1 MLKKLKFLLTP
12 ILLGL
17 GFAFIYLLVFSPEL
31 LREQFSPTKAPLN
44 ASHFSFANAVKAAS
58 PAVVNIYSE
67 SISNRPRSLRPQI
80 ARELG
85 SGIIMSKKGYILTNY
100 HVINN
105 ADQILVVLNDGRQF
119 TDVQIIGYDKITD
132 LALLKINAD
141 HLPEIPTDDN
151 YVAQVGDIVLAI
163 GNPLNI
169 GQSITQGIISATN
182 KSNLTQKRRLKLL
195 QMDAAVN
202 RGNSGGALVNTNGVL
217 VGIPSLVFK
226 PSAGTEAQGI
236 FFATPYP
243 LAKQVMESIIKDGR
257 VIRGYTGF
265 DADPVDSSGR
275 LVRNNHT
282 PVYGMRVARLDPL
295 GPAWRAGF
303 ELGDI
308 IIKINNEKTTSIDKM
323 LTLISHSAPQSELN
337 FTLVRNGEVLNIA
350 VVVADLNDAPR

>member
-1 MLKKLKFLLTP
+1 MLKRIQFLLTP
-12 ILLGL
+12 VLLGF
-17 GFAFIYLLVFSPEL
+17 GFAFIYIVLVSPEL
-31 LREQFSPTKAPLN
+31 LPKQLSSKQTPAN
-44 ASHFSFANAVKAAS
+44 ASHLSFANAVQAAS

-119 TDVQIIGYDKITD
+119 TDVQIIGYDEITD

-202 RGNSGGALVNTNGVL
+202 RGNSGGALVNTNGIL
-217 VGIPSLVFK
+217 VGIPSLAFK
-226 PSAGTEAQGI
+226 PSADSEAQGI

-257 VIRGYTGF
+257 VIRGYIGF
-265 DADPVDSSGR
+265 NAEPVDSSGR
-275 LVRNNHT
+275 MIRSNYT
-282 PVYGMRVARLDPL
+282 PVYGVRISSLDPL

-303 ELGDI
+303 EHGDI
-308 IIKINNEKTTSIDKM
+308 VVKINNEKATNIDKM

-337 FTLVRNGEVLNIA
+337 FTLVRNGEVLNKT